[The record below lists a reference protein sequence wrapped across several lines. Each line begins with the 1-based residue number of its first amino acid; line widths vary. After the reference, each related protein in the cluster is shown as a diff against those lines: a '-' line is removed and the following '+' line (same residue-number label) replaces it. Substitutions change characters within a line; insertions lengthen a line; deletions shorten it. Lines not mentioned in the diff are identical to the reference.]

1 VAAGEGNSS
10 AIKEVREVH
19 GLASIASRAL
29 FVIAVVA
36 AGMAVL
42 VKAASLVGRRLMFV
56 GGYTPSGLFEW
67 AAIALLFVIAI
78 ELRESKHGTAGGRG
92 AG

>member
-1 VAAGEGNSS
+1 M
-10 AIKEVREVH
+10 H

-29 FVIAVVA
+29 FVIAVAA
-36 AGMAVL
+36 AGLAVL
-42 VKAASLVGRRLMFV
+42 VKAASMVGRRLMIV
-56 GGYTPSGLFEW
+56 GGYTPSSLFEG

-78 ELRESKHGTAGGRG
+78 ELRAIEHGAAGGRG